1 MSHYFRHK
9 KASLTSDNGA
19 QEQEIDYK
27 DLDTL
32 KMYIL
37 ENGRIIP
44 GRITGTAPRR
54 QRQVVKSIK
63 IARFLAL
70 LPYTDQH

>member
-1 MSHYFRHK
+1 MPSYFRHK
-9 KASLTSDNGA
+9 KLSLVTENGD
-19 QEQEIDYK
+19 QEIDYK
-27 DLDTL
+27 DLETL

-44 GRITGTAPRR
+44 GRITGTTPRQ
-54 QRQVVKSIK
+54 QRAIAKAVK